1 MEKKTG
7 FKSLI
12 YVEREWVMIDTR
24 EYSEGQYYYLSNQES
39 DCREQELFTA
49 IRQHWQV
56 EVNNHIR
63 DVTLKEDNAKTKNKN
78 LGQIYSLLR
87 TVALNIIK
95 EIAPG
100 NVVKA
105 MDKFSDKPNFL
116 ISRLVRFNFL

>member
-78 LGQIYSLLR
+78 LGQIYRLIR
-87 TVALNIIK
+87 KETLNIIK

-100 NVVKA
+100 NVDISMGKL
-105 MDKFSDKPNFL
+105 SDKPNFH
-116 ISRLVRFNFL
+116 IPRPVKFNFL